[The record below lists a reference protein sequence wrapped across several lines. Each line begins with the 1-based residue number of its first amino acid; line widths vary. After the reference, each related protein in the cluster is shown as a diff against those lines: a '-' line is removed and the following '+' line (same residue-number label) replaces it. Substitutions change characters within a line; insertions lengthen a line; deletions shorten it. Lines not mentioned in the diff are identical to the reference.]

1 MMNGKLIM
9 KWDAPLY
16 DDKHAFVS
24 AYGSN
29 VVEWLKPKEGEQILD
44 LGCGTGELADQIK
57 SSGAEV
63 IGVDSSPEMIA
74 KAKDNFP
81 DITFRVQDA
90 TALTFENPFDAIFS
104 NATLHWVT
112 DAEQAARSIYDNL
125 KTGGRFVF
133 EMGGKN
139 NVAKIR
145 RAIEQAAHTEGVGEE
160 YSDDHWYFPSVS
172 EYATVLEQ
180 QGFTVQD
187 MSYFKRDT
195 ALVGQDGMENWIN
208 MFGEQLFGNMPD
220 AARIKVIEKAIELLK
235 PTQLTENGWI
245 ADYVRLRG
253 IAIKME

>member
-1 MMNGKLIM
+1 MRF
-9 KWDAPLY
+9 DY
-16 DDKHAFVS
+16 H
-24 AYGSN
+24 
-29 VVEWLKPKEGEQILD
+29 
-44 LGCGTGELADQIK
+44 DQQQ
-57 SSGAEV
+57 V
-63 IGVDSSPEMIA
+63 
-74 KAKDNFP
+74 
-81 DITFRVQDA
+81 
-90 TALTFENPFDAIFS
+90 
-104 NATLHWVT
+104 
-112 DAEQAARSIYDNL
+112 
-125 KTGGRFVF
+125 VF

-195 ALVGQDGMENWIN
+195 ALVGQDGMENWIS
-208 MFGEQLFGNMPD
+208 MFGEQLFGNMPE